1 MRGLKPVVFAACLI
15 PLGLLLWR
23 GFTGDLTANPI
34 EYITHRTGDW
44 ALRLLLVT
52 LAITPL
58 RRLTGWN
65 AVIGVRRMLGLFAF
79 FYGSLHFLTYVVL
92 DHFFALESILEDLTD
107 RRFVTA
113 GFTGFVLMIPLA
125 LTSTQAMVRRLG
137 GRRWQALHR
146 LVYVSACAGVRALPV
161 ARQGGPAPAAA
172 VRRGAGA
179 AAGIPAVRSARTSCA
194 IWRMKGVRYT
204 TLMSIRL
211 QVVMDEAEV
220 GAYRRLAARDGLTL
234 SEWVR
239 QKLRHAGR
247 REASGGVDRKL
258 AAIRAAARND
268 FPTADIDQMLR
279 EIESGYRT

>member
-1 MRGLKPVVFAACLI
+1 MSNGSIIRWAMVGSRYRLAVRLLKPIVFALCLV

-44 ALRLLLVT
+44 TLRLLLIT

-65 AVIGVRRMLGLFAF
+65 AVIRLRRMLGLFAF

-92 DHFFALESILEDLTD
+92 DHFFALDSILEDLTD

-146 LVYVSACAGVRALPV
+146 LVYASACAGVVHYLWLVKA
-161 ARQGGPAPAAA
+161 GPAPAAA
-172 VRRGAGA
+172 VRCGAGA
-179 AAGIPAVRSARTSCA
+179 AAGIPAVRSARTPYA
-194 IWRMKGVRYT
+194 IRRMTR
-204 TLMSIRL
+204 
-211 QVVMDEAEV
+211 
-220 GAYRRLAARDGLTL
+220 AR
-234 SEWVR
+234 S
-239 QKLRHAGR
+239 QKLNWNESFTMR
-247 REASGGVDRKL
+247 
-258 AAIRAAARND
+258 
-268 FPTADIDQMLR
+268 PTCTPTGCR
-279 EIESGYRT
+279 

>member
-1 MRGLKPVVFAACLI
+1 MRLLKPVVFGACLI

-44 ALRLLLVT
+44 TLRLLLIT

-65 AVIGVRRMLGLFAF
+65 AVIRLRRMLGLFAF

-137 GRRWQALHR
+137 GRRWRALHR
-146 LVYVSACAGVRALPV
+146 LVYVSACAGVIHYLWLVKADLRPPLLY
-161 ARQGGPAPAAA
+161 AA
-172 VRRGAGA
+172 VLALLLG
-179 AAGIPAVRSARTSCA
+179 
-194 IWRMKGVRYT
+194 
-204 TLMSIRL
+204 
-211 QVVMDEAEV
+211 
-220 GAYRRLAARDGLTL
+220 YRA
-234 SEWVR
+234 W
-239 QKLRHAGR
+239 HYW
-247 REASGGVDRKL
+247 
-258 AAIRAAARND
+258 RAAAARS
-268 FPTADIDQMLR
+268 A
-279 EIESGYRT
+279 